1 VRCPTLDELPPPP
14 PGKTGWPWTEDS
26 PQLPDTGLDGRP
38 WPRVSVVTP
47 SYNQGHFI
55 EETIRS
61 VLLQGYPD
69 LEYVII
75 DGGSTDNSQE
85 IIRRYERWL
94 VYWVSEP
101 DHGQTRA
108 INKGWTRATGDILA
122 YLNTDDCYLNGAIAT
137 AAQEFCTKPNIGMAY
152 GNAIIVDEAGNKLK
166 TWEAHP
172 FDIKI
177 MLTVGNTVPQPS
189 AFFSRLALNKVG
201 SLNEEWQLIM
211 DYEFCIRVGTEF
223 PAVCMPQ
230 TLAKF
235 RNHPESKSRLRF
247 EETTEELIRFV
258 TSLSTN
264 QKSPLDWQTI
274 RHTVLSRIHYELA
287 LGYVAQGH
295 QEGSKALQQLLVSL
309 SFDPLFALR
318 HPVLT
323 MHITKRVLIAHFK
336 GIGGKVS
343 DLLKRVSW

>member
-1 VRCPTLDELPPPP
+1 MRCPTLDELPPPP

-75 DGGSTDNSQE
+75 DGGSTDSSQE

-122 YLNTDDCYLNGAIAT
+122 YINTDDCYLNGAIAT

-152 GNAIIVDEAGNKLK
+152 GNAIIVDEAGKPVTLADAEVSRAI
-166 TWEAHP
+166 TT
-172 FDIKI
+172 F
-177 MLTVGNTVPQPS
+177 TVAAPS
-189 AFFSRLALNKVG
+189 ALPVAERLTTV
-201 SLNEEWQLIM
+201 
-211 DYEFCIRVGTEF
+211 FC
-223 PAVCMPQ
+223 
-230 TLAKF
+230 
-235 RNHPESKSRLRF
+235 S
-247 EETTEELIRFV
+247 
-258 TSLSTN
+258 
-264 QKSPLDWQTI
+264 
-274 RHTVLSRIHYELA
+274 
-287 LGYVAQGH
+287 
-295 QEGSKALQQLLVSL
+295 
-309 SFDPLFALR
+309 
-318 HPVLT
+318 
-323 MHITKRVLIAHFK
+323 
-336 GIGGKVS
+336 
-343 DLLKRVSW
+343 